1 MVAKWLERLAV
12 IAKGLGSIPASSDTG
27 AADEAVLN
35 NVQKNSPLKK
45 NLVLFRFSNR
55 MRRVRQQSATACG
68 AYASNLLAYVPST
81 LASCYRMRRIR

>member
-45 NLVLFRFSNR
+45 IWFYFVL
-55 MRRVRQQSATACG
+55 ATAC
-68 AYASNLLAYVPST
+68 AVYASKVLPHAAHT
-81 LASCYRMRRIR
+81 LAIC